1 VFPGAYDGHRGEGDL
16 ADAGNRDLRH
26 PHRRQAREGLHAAL
40 YVSAGPALAAGLL
53 AFFT

>member
-1 VFPGAYDGHRGEGDL
+1 VFPGVGDDHRGEGDL
-16 ADAGNRDLRH
+16 ADTGNRDLRH

-40 YVSAGPALAAGLL
+40 YVSAGPTLAAGLR